1 MKKATKVLVVDDS
14 PVINQLLTENIKS
27 QLHLDVVSAYTMKEA
42 IDAVSVHPNQFFVAI
57 LDLTLPDAP
66 HGEVVDAL
74 LALGIRPIILTANM
88 SDDLHDEM
96 MAKAIIDY
104 VVKRNLG
111 EMQYVIDQ
119 VQRLYENFN
128 RRILIVDDSR
138 LSRKLLRSLL
148 ERHNF
153 TVEEAIHPE
162 QGLMLLKNNP
172 IYHLLITDYNMPKMN
187 GAEFIGK
194 VRGTFSRQELAIL
207 GVSTVG
213 GGRVSVQML
222 KAGANDFITRPFM
235 HEEFYC
241 RVNQNIDGIASYQKL
256 KNQAFRDFLTHLY
269 NRRYMF
275 ETGNG
280 LYENAKRDNITI
292 ATAMIDIDYFKK
304 VNDTYGHSVGDDM
317 LKHVSKML
325 TKHFRDGDVVARIG
339 GEEFCVLCINV
350 DKESAEALFERLR
363 YRIMATPLE
372 VNGLSISISVTVSI
386 GYTLDLNESFEA
398 MVGRADELLYQ
409 AKNNGRNRV
418 VSN

>member
-1 MKKATKVLVVDDS
+1 MVEKATKVLVVDDS
-14 PVINQLLTENIKS
+14 PVINQLLSENIKS

-42 IDAVSVHPNQFFVAI
+42 IAAVSLNPNQFFVAI

-74 LALGIRPIILTANM
+74 LTLGIRPIILTANM

-119 VQRLYENFN
+119 VQRLYENFD

-162 QGLMLLKNNP
+162 EGLKLLKNNP
-172 IYHLLITDYNMPKMN
+172 DFHLLITDYNMPKMT
-187 GAEFIGK
+187 GAEFIAK
-194 VRGTFSRQELAIL
+194 VRCTFSRQELAIL

-235 HEEFYC
+235 YEEFYC
-241 RVNQNIDGIASYQKL
+241 RVNQNIDGIASYQML
-256 KNQAFRDFLTHLY
+256 KNQAFRDFLTDLY

-275 ETGNG
+275 ETGNR
-280 LYENAKRDNITI
+280 LYENVKRENITI

-304 VNDTYGHSVGDDM
+304 VNDTFGHSVGDDM
-317 LKHVSKML
+317 LKHVSKIF
-325 TKHFRDGDVVARIG
+325 TKHFRDGDIIARIG
-339 GEEFCVLCINV
+339 GEEFCALCINV
-350 DKESAEALFERLR
+350 NEDSAAILFERLR
-363 YRIMATPLE
+363 YRVMATPLQ
-372 VNGLSISISVTVSI
+372 VNGLSVSVTVSI
-386 GYTLDLNESFEA
+386 GYTLDLNDSFEG
-398 MVGRADELLYQ
+398 MVNKADELLYK
-409 AKNNGRNRV
+409 AKNAGRNRV
-418 VSN
+418 AC